1 MFKNRKTCV
10 FLSLTIFSLIL
21 VIGVIIAITLA
32 TQSQGKNRGLRVS
45 QSMIYGVIYVGYFKG
60 VISYPIMK
68 SQLPTYYFSIYV
80 LTYECI

>member
-45 QSMIYGVIYVGYFKG
+45 QSMIYGVIYVGYFR
-60 VISYPIMK
+60 VLFHI
-68 SQLPTYYFSIYV
+68 QL
-80 LTYECI
+80 